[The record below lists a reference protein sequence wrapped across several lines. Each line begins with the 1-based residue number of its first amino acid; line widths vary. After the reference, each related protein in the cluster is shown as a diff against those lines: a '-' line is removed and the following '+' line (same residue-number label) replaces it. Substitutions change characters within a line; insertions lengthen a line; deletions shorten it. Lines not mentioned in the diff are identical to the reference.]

1 MELEVYFKP
10 VELDPAFS
18 GNKEHPKKYGDF
30 IIPYTEDSSFP
41 DLTEADIALIG
52 VTEDRGA
59 VENEGC
65 GLAADVIRKYFYSL
79 FPGNYKVKV
88 VDLGNL
94 HRGATVEDSFFV
106 LTNVLET
113 LLRNKVLPVL
123 MGGSQDNT
131 VAMYRAY
138 QNLNHIVNIT
148 AIDRLFDM
156 GDTEDTLNSQSYLSK
171 IILHKPNYL
180 FNFSNV
186 GYQTHY
192 VDPAAIELMKQL
204 FFDSCRLGL
213 AQTDLN
219 RVEPMIRNA
228 DIVSFDISALRQ
240 SDAPGNGNATPNGF
254 YGEDACQMARFA
266 GLSDKLSSIGF
277 FEINP
282 VFDRNDQTA
291 QLLAQMIWYL
301 IDGFYNRIVQRPAS
315 DPEAFTRYSVQLS
328 GFDDGIVF
336 FRNKLTER
344 WWMEVQCSDNIRE
357 RYKSHYIVPCT
368 QNDYNDACN
377 DEIPDRWWQAYQK
390 LM

>member
-10 VELDPAFS
+10 LESGPAFT
-18 GNKEHPKKYGDF
+18 GNKDKAKKYGDF
-30 IIPYTEDSSFP
+30 ITAYTEDSAFP
-41 DLTEADIALIG
+41 DYTVADIAIIG
-52 VTEDRGA
+52 ISEDRGA
-59 VENEGC
+59 INNEGC
-65 GLAADVIRKYFYSL
+65 GLAADSVRNYFYQL
-79 FPGNYKVKV
+79 FPGNYKLKV

-94 HRGATVEDSFFV
+94 QRGATVDDSFFALSV
-106 LTNVLET
+106 VMET

-123 MGGSQDNT
+123 IGGSQDNT
-131 VAMYRAY
+131 MAMYKAY

-148 AIDRLFDM
+148 SIDRLLDI
-156 GDTEDTLNSQSYLSK
+156 GDTEASLHSQSYLSK
-171 IILHKPNYL
+171 IILHKPNFL

-192 VDPAAIELMKQL
+192 VDPAAIELMKNL
-204 FFDSCRLGL
+204 YFDACRLGI
-213 AQTDLN
+213 AQADIN

-254 YGEDACQMARFA
+254 YAEDACQMARFA

-282 VFDRNDQTA
+282 AFDRNDQTA
-291 QLLAQMIWYL
+291 QLVAQMMWYL
-301 IDGFYNRIVQRPAS
+301 IDGFYNRIIQKPAT
-315 DPEAFTRYSVQLS
+315 DADAFTRYSVQVS

-336 FRNKLTER
+336 YRNKTTDR

-368 QNDYNDACN
+368 QHDYNDACN